1 LFRHLRELNKEKIR
15 RREMNYYN
23 TEVER
28 DLALYI
34 EKLET
39 IIDKND
45 IECLKED
52 RRYIIELINVI
63 NTSKEQVL
71 FTKAELKEIKEQ
83 LIKLI

>member
-1 LFRHLRELNKEKIR
+1 
-15 RREMNYYN
+15 MNYYN